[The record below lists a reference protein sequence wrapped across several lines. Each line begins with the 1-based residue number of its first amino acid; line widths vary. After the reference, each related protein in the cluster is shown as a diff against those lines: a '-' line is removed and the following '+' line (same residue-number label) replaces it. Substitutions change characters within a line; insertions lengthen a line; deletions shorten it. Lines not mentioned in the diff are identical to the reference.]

1 MLVILVVLWIATL
14 SLSVSRPVAA
24 DLPEVIPGADASRT
38 IRWTMN
44 RSQGLTLQDIELS
57 SGAAKLPWTY
67 TNISWPDG
75 EGFSLNG
82 TMDAN
87 LTLASNGIELA
98 ADPTNHIANGAFVA
112 NTNWSFE
119 NGLGGNISAAWDP
132 VGRNA
137 VLRSASPTTENL
149 WNGMNSTSGWVFQGS
164 FNITATPRLNT
175 TAPREGTGMLEI
187 DISDVFDSDSHY
199 VGFARAGSVD
209 WSGVDRLVLWVYL
222 NKSDAVTFRVTAVNA
237 TNAPVGTSPQAMAT
251 GWQQVAV
258 NLRELGPDRAAL
270 SAVTLRF
277 DGVFS
282 PPEYF
287 LLDDARTGVSREYA
301 DSAAVSQAIFKSTT
315 TSPTLGS
322 AVLTLNWTA
331 TSVTNVTQLLL
342 DMNVSG
348 QLGTFDRV
356 VPISAAVPWQRLT
369 ADVSSIMS
377 SSDTYHVRF
386 EVHVAANTTG
396 PINATVLID
405 DVGLVIPNRHDGTYV
420 SNVLALGLESDLL
433 SLYWRATVPA
443 STSINF
449 GIHSGNTSD
458 PANGGWSD
466 WQTWTVPGSYRPA
479 AGGSSRVQV
488 RAVLQTTNSSV
499 SPTLLSMVL
508 ETRHRAAQGSIVSE
522 PYVAASDFL
531 WWRTIDISSTA
542 APGTSVELFVGNG
555 SYWMRV
561 ASGSNLTGYGGRTI
575 QWRVLFS
582 TSNGLQ
588 TPSLTQIELV
598 YEYLGPIVRV
608 VISPDGPLTVV
619 SGDTIH
625 FRAVALDA
633 GSHVNPSAVFV
644 WVTNDGGQI
653 VDGEYRATKA
663 GQWNVTATVAG
674 LGVSARV
681 QVRVVAAP
689 PAFLA
694 DIGPLAIVLALGIGG
709 AYGGYAIVVR
719 RMFAID
725 DIFLIS
731 KDGRLMLHNTRRM
744 RADRDEDILSA
755 MLTAILTFL
764 RDFDPEENGELRRFD
779 IGGKTAL
786 LERGAHVYL
795 AAVYSGRVPRW
806 AGKDLR
812 RFMSNLET
820 RFGPTFAHWTG
831 SPQDLQGLKAFS
843 EKFVSRV
850 RYRPGRGARRQ
861 AG

>member
-1 MLVILVVLWIATL
+1 MLVVLVVLSVATL
-14 SLSVSRPVAA
+14 TLSIAGPVTA

-38 IRWTMN
+38 IRWAMN
-44 RSQGLTLQDIELS
+44 TGQGLTLQDIELS
-57 SGAAKLPWTY
+57 PGAATLPWTY

-75 EGFSLNG
+75 KGFSRNG

-87 LTLASNGIELA
+87 LALAANGIELA
-98 ADPTNHIANGAFVA
+98 ADASNHIANGAFVSNA
-112 NTNWSFE
+112 NWSFE
-119 NGLGGNISAAWDP
+119 NGSGGNTSAAWDP
-132 VGRNA
+132 VARNA
-137 VLRSASPTTENL
+137 ALRSVSPSTENL
-149 WNGMNSTSGWVFQGS
+149 WDGMNSTAGWGFRES

-175 TAPREGTGMLEI
+175 TEPREGSGMLEI
-187 DISDVFDSDSHY
+187 DISNVFDADPHY
-199 VGFARAGSVD
+199 VGFERAGSVD
-209 WSGVDRLVLWVYL
+209 WSRVDRLVLWVYL

-237 TNAPVGTSPQAMAT
+237 TNAPVGTSPQAMAS
-251 GWQQVAV
+251 GWQQVAMS
-258 NLRELGPDRAAL
+258 LRELGPDRAAL

-287 LLDDARTGVSREYA
+287 LLDDARIGVSKEYA
-301 DSAAVSQAIFKSTT
+301 DSAAVSQAVVKSTT

-322 AVLTLNWTA
+322 AVLTVNWTA
-331 TSVTNVTQLLL
+331 TSVTNVTRLWL
-342 DMNVSG
+342 DVNVSG
-348 QLGTFDRV
+348 PLGTFDQA
-356 VPISAAVPWQRLT
+356 VPISAAAPWQWLT
-369 ADVSSIMS
+369 ADVSSIVS
-377 SSDTYHVRF
+377 SPDTYQVRI
-386 EVHVAANTTG
+386 EVHVMANTTG

-405 DVGLVIPNRHDGTYV
+405 DVGLAIPNRHDGIYV
-420 SNVLALGLESDLL
+420 SDVLGLGLESDLL
-433 SLYWRATVPA
+433 DLSWGATAPP
-443 STSINF
+443 STAIDF
-449 GIHSGNTSD
+449 GIRSGNTSN

-488 RAVLQTTNSSV
+488 RAVLHTTNSSV
-499 SPTLLSMVL
+499 SPTLLNMVL
-508 ETRHRAAQGSIVSE
+508 DTRHRAAQGSIVSE
-522 PYVAASDFL
+522 PYMAASDFL
-531 WWRTIDISSTA
+531 WWRTINLSSTV
-542 APGTSVELFVGNG
+542 APGTSIRLFVGNG
-555 SYWMRV
+555 SYWTPV
-561 ASGSNLTGYGGRTI
+561 ASGSNISSYGGRII
-575 QWRVLFS
+575 QWRVLLS

-588 TPSLTQIELV
+588 TPSLTQLEIV
-598 YEYLGPIVRV
+598 YEFLGPVVRV
-608 VISPDGPLTVV
+608 VISGGPLTVTV
-619 SGDTIH
+619 GDTIH

-633 GSHVNPSAVFV
+633 GSHVSPSAVFV
-644 WVTNDGGQI
+644 WVTDDGGQI

-663 GQWNVTATVAG
+663 GLWNVTATVAG
-674 LGVSARV
+674 LGISARV

-709 AYGGYAIVVR
+709 AYGGYALIVR

-764 RDFDPEENGELRRFD
+764 RDFDPEESGGLRRFD

-820 RFGPTFAHWTG
+820 RFGPTFARWTG
-831 SPQDLQGLKAFS
+831 SPQDLQGLKEFS